1 MNYDQIIERT
11 LTRQDGSGG
20 PYSIYIYTY
29 VFLSKTCMHDILFLY
44 RSFNTTRKES
54 IPLRHDFCACH
65 LIKPIASLHKKEKIM
80 NARIILNMYNFTQLF
95 AIWTWPHLMKV

>member
-1 MNYDQIIERT
+1 MFTCQKLACTIYYSYIVR
-11 LTRQDGSGG
+11 LTQ
-20 PYSIYIYTY
+20 
-29 VFLSKTCMHDILFLY
+29 
-44 RSFNTTRKES
+44 TRKES